1 MIRLN
6 RAQRELFAQ
15 RATELG
21 NFAVT
26 ALLLGQL
33 IAGQFRLDWT
43 LLGILVGVIMYVAG
57 AALLR
62 EGRDARG

>member
-1 MIRLN
+1 MRLN
-6 RAQRELFAQ
+6 DAQRQLFAE

-33 IAGQFRLDWT
+33 IAGTFRLDWT
-43 LLGILVGVIMYVAG
+43 IVGVLGGLATYYAG
-57 AALLR
+57 ANLT
-62 EGRDARG
+62 EGVNDHG

>member
-1 MIRLN
+1 MQLN

-26 ALLLGQL
+26 ALLLAQV
-33 IAGQFRLDWT
+33 ISGQFRLDWT
-43 LLGILVGVIMYVAG
+43 LWGVLLAVVMYAVGGV
-57 AALLR
+57 LLR
-62 EGRDARG
+62 REED

>member
-1 MIRLN
+1 MRLN
-6 RAQRELFAQ
+6 DAQRRLFAE

-33 IAGQFRLDWT
+33 ITGTFRLDWT
-43 LLGILVGVIMYVAG
+43 VVGLLGALAMYYAG
-57 AALLR
+57 AKLSEEVSAH
-62 EGRDARG
+62 G